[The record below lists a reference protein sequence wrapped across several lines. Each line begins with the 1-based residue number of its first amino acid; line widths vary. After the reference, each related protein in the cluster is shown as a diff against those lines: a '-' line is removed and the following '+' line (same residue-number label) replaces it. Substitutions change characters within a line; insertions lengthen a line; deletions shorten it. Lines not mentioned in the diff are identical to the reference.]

1 MTQKGS
7 NQSLVK
13 VTNQHLIVRE
23 VRAGHQLSRSDL
35 AKKLQ
40 LSNPSVSKH
49 VDDLIAKGL
58 LIETGSLVTD
68 VGRRPI
74 MLEFNGKHGCVAV
87 IDLSST
93 DARLCIA
100 DLLGNKLEYARVE
113 GGQIITFDILERII
127 LTLRDMLTNL
137 GERCGKL
144 VGICIGVPGG
154 IDPETGRILWSSRIE
169 NYQELDIREM
179 FQRAF
184 RAPVLVKNDG
194 NLAVVGEQS
203 FGAGNGLSSLLMVN
217 IDAGIGVS
225 AIIDGKLYEGASG
238 FACDFGVHLNMSSEE
253 IDNIQDGADC
263 LDYMIERQMNI
274 FHLTESV
281 AAMMET
287 GRETVLREWVNSPSE
302 LTFDDVVR
310 AYGMSDALAQHA
322 VRRFARQVAV
332 QCKNLCSLFDVELLL
347 LGGTIA
353 KLGTAFL
360 NEILAFYNILP
371 GYSHPEIK
379 LSKLF
384 ETAVIFGGIGT
395 ATDYAIDRIIEK

>member
-13 VTNQHLIVRE
+13 VTNQHLIVHE

-144 VGICIGVPGG
+144 VGICIGVPGR
-154 IDPETGRILWSSRIE
+154 IDPETGKILWSSRVE

-184 RAPVLVKNDG
+184 RAPVLIKNDG
-194 NLAVVGEQS
+194 NLAAVGEQS
-203 FGAGNGLSSLLMVN
+203 FGAGSGLSSLLMVN

-225 AIIDGKLYEGASG
+225 AIIDGKLYEGAGG
-238 FACDFGVHLNMSSEE
+238 FGCDFGVHMNISPDE
-253 IDNIQDGADC
+253 IEKLQDGADC

-274 FHLTESV
+274 FRLTEEV

-287 GRETVLREWVNSPSE
+287 GRETVLREWVSTPSE

-310 AYGMSDALAQHA
+310 AYGMSDALAQQA
-322 VRRFARQVAV
+322 VRRFARNVAV
-332 QCKNLCSLFDVELLL
+332 HCKNLCSLFDVELLL

-353 KLGTAFL
+353 KLGTSFL

-371 GYSHPEIK
+371 GYSRPEIK